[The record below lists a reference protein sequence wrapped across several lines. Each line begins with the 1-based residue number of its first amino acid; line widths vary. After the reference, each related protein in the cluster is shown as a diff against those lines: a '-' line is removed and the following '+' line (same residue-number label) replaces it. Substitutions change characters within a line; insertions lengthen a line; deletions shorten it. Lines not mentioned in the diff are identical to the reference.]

1 MLYDGAMNN
10 WYILPNGNIKH
21 TNGLELQPE
30 KDWLPTEQSME
41 AFSNA
46 LRAQG
51 KPDALIIKAMMDL
64 AIECETWVQEN
75 LR

>member
-1 MLYDGAMNN
+1 
-10 WYILPNGNIKH
+10 
-21 TNGLELQPE
+21 
-30 KDWLPTEQSME
+30 ME
-41 AFSNA
+41 AFSDA

-64 AIECETWVQEN
+64 ALECEAWVQEN